1 MEEMRGITVKVPA
14 ALHAKA
20 TEERDAQDP
29 PMTMS
34 QYITA
39 ILEEHFNNKM
49 EGGKNMNSNNRTLA
63 FQVPEE
69 LFYRVKT
76 YLTAHTTN
84 GRKLSQRDFV
94 VGLIE
99 QELDR
104 WEAEQQADG
113 STVGAEGTDYDITE
127 DSENDPGTDDT
138 PEDGENGLGTDNT
151 PEDGEDDLGTD
162 NTPEDGENDLGT
174 GDCQEDDED
183 LQGNTE
189 GNDEA

>member
-14 ALHAKA
+14 ALHAKS

-49 EGGKNMNSNNRTLA
+49 EGGKTMNSNNRTLA

-113 STVGAEGTDYDITE
+113 AGSPEGRIDDQDTSDTHEGDE
-127 DSENDPGTDDT
+127 EQGT
-138 PEDGENGLGTDNT
+138 N
-151 PEDGEDDLGTD
+151 
-162 NTPEDGENDLGT
+162 
-174 GDCQEDDED
+174 
-183 LQGNTE
+183 E
-189 GNDEA
+189 GNEA

>member
-20 TEERDAQDP
+20 TEERDTQDP

-39 ILEEHFNNKM
+39 ILEEHFKNKM
-49 EGGKNMNSNNRTLA
+49 EGGKDMNSNNRTLA

-104 WEAEQQADG
+104 WEAEQHADG

-127 DSENDPGTDDT
+127 DSEDDLGSDDT
-138 PEDGENGLGTDNT
+138 PEDGEDDPDTDHAL
-151 PEDGEDDLGTD
+151 EDG
-162 NTPEDGENDLGT
+162 
-174 GDCQEDDED
+174 
-183 LQGNTE
+183 
-189 GNDEA
+189 DEA